1 MYIYIYTHGITQF
14 IAALIGKV
22 MISHHIAAFPLRFSW
37 ALSCP
42 LLGTL
47 WPIPETI
54 AGAIHPDA
62 GAIRQEEMDP
72 RFLFDT
78 WDTKILWVCIQCSI
92 YIYIEIYIEYQ
103 YITLFIIY
111 IMSCNSNPYV
121 STGFKGWD
129 SNKTIIPWGQKIQT
143 IQHPSHPRI
152 QEGRM
157 TQSTWVS
164 KSGKRCHGNGMAS
177 RGPKK
182 KTEMLDPT

>member
-1 MYIYIYTHGITQF
+1 MAHGGSWKTKRIGAGFLRALMCVYIYMYIYIYIYTHGITQF

-92 YIYIEIYIEYQ
+92 YIYIYIYWDIYRVSVHNTIHYIYIYNVMQ
-103 YITLFIIY
+103 
-111 IMSCNSNPYV
+111 
-121 STGFKGWD
+121 FK
-129 SNKTIIPWGQKIQT
+129 SL
-143 IQHPSHPRI
+143 
-152 QEGRM
+152 
-157 TQSTWVS
+157 
-164 KSGKRCHGNGMAS
+164 C
-177 RGPKK
+177 
-182 KTEMLDPT
+182 